1 MIDHLYSQYPDL
13 GVACLYADYKDQA
26 NQTLT
31 HILGSFL
38 RQFLTF
44 TREPIPNEIIQKLQD
59 IQRKGGKVGPE
70 DNLALLKIQIYQLKR
85 VFICIDA
92 LDELEP
98 RVCRQL
104 LNKLKEL
111 SSNNIRLFVTGRGHI
126 ESEVRKCFQAAH
138 IDTVAISAN
147 EQDIKA
153 FVSQQMSDDLYPEA
167 MDETMDEAMDE
178 AMEEAMEEAM
188 YKALEKDIITTIIK
202 KSQGM

>member
-1 MIDHLYSQYPDL
+1 MIDHLYSHYPNL
-13 GVACLYADYKDQA
+13 GVACLYANYKDQA

-38 RQFLTF
+38 RQFLTT
-44 TREPIPNEIIQKLQD
+44 TREPIPNEIIQKLQE
-59 IQRKGGKVGPE
+59 IQRKGGKVGLE
-70 DNLALLKIQIYQLKR
+70 DNLALLKIQIHHLNR

-104 LNKLKEL
+104 LNTLKEL
-111 SSNNIRLFVTGRGHI
+111 SSNNIRLFVTGRNHI
-126 ESEVRKCFQAAH
+126 ESEVQKCFQAAH
-138 IDTVAISAN
+138 INRVSISAN

-153 FVSQQMSDDLYPEA
+153 FVSQQISDDFYS
-167 MDETMDEAMDE
+167 DAMDE
-178 AMEEAMEEAM
+178 AL
-188 YKALEKDIITTIIK
+188 KKDIISAIIN